1 MVTYAFIGLVGLA
14 TALALRD
21 WRRGV
26 LLGIVVGLLQDPVRK
41 LTPGTPA
48 IMAVSSFPVWIAVL
62 VRLRLSEPG
71 AWRRLRQDW
80 PRVAR
85 RMIIFVFLLLPAAA
99 MAFQYGLGAWRLVV
113 IGLMGYVAPLVG
125 VVMGYSYTRSPAELR
140 TLMVRYCAL
149 ASLFMT
155 GSLIEYA
162 GLAPAWPAVGTE
174 TLGVHWV
181 RYAGGGV
188 FDLISGFFRS
198 PDLMG
203 WHAAALVM
211 LALTLALASR
221 GPQGLRW
228 LVPAT
233 LAAVCLVISGRRK
246 MVVMPAVWVAVVA
259 IANFRAGRLSRVGA
273 LGAVGGLTALGLFFA
288 GREMAVG
295 ASYYAY
301 ARSVQDETTGRLIS
315 GSWDDVW
322 YTLQQSGFL
331 GEGLGSASQGAQ
343 HVTEVRERSWQE
355 SGFSK
360 LVIELGVP
368 GFVWALVLSSTL
380 AAALL
385 SCLSRASGPDNPLLI
400 GSIAFCVANAMS
412 FIISHQVYGDL
423 LVVTLS
429 AFFVGVALAGQRWM
443 LPGRS

>member
-1 MVTYAFIGLVGLA
+1 MITYAFLGLIALG
-14 TALALRD
+14 TALSLRD

-26 LLGIVVGLLQDPVRK
+26 LWGIAVGLLQDPIRK

-48 IMAVSSFPVWIAVL
+48 LMAVSSFPIWIAVL
-62 VRLRLSEPG
+62 IRLRLSERG
-71 AWRRLRQDW
+71 AWARLRQDW

-85 RMIIFVFLLLPAAA
+85 RMVVFVFLLLPAAA
-99 MAFQYGLGAWRLVV
+99 MAFQFGLGAWRLVV
-113 IGLMGYVAPLVG
+113 IGLLGYVAPLVG
-125 VVMGYSYTRSPAELR
+125 VVMGYSYARRPEELR
-140 TLMVRYCAL
+140 TLITRYCVM
-149 ASLFMT
+149 ASILMT
-155 GSLIEYA
+155 GSLLEYG
-162 GLAPAWPAVGTE
+162 GLTPGWPAVGTE
-174 TLGVHWV
+174 SLGVHWV

-211 LALTLALASR
+211 LTLTLALGSR

-228 LVPAT
+228 LLPAIFG
-233 LAAVCLVISGRRK
+233 AVCLVISGRRK
-246 MVVMPAVWVAVVA
+246 MVVMPAVWLAVMA
-259 IANFRAGRLSRVGA
+259 LADIRAGRMSRVAGVA
-273 LGAVGGLTALGLFFA
+273 AVGGLTALGLFFA

-295 ASYYAY
+295 ASYYDY
-301 ARSVQDETTGRLIS
+301 ARSAEDETAGRLVS
-315 GSWDDVW
+315 GSWNDVW
-322 YTLQQSGFL
+322 YTFEQSGFL

-343 HVTEVRERSWQE
+343 YVTEVRERSWQE

-368 GFVWALVLSSTL
+368 GFAWALVLGTTL

-385 SCLSRASGPDNPLLI
+385 SCLSRASSLDNSLLV
-400 GSIAFCVANAMS
+400 GSIAFCAANALS

>member
-1 MVTYAFIGLVGLA
+1 
-14 TALALRD
+14 
-21 WRRGV
+21 
-26 LLGIVVGLLQDPVRK
+26 
-41 LTPGTPA
+41 
-48 IMAVSSFPVWIAVL
+48 
-62 VRLRLSEPG
+62 
-71 AWRRLRQDW
+71 
-80 PRVAR
+80 
-85 RMIIFVFLLLPAAA
+85 
-99 MAFQYGLGAWRLVV
+99 
-113 IGLMGYVAPLVG
+113 
-125 VVMGYSYTRSPAELR
+125 
-140 TLMVRYCAL
+140 
-149 ASLFMT
+149 MT
-155 GSLIEYA
+155 GSLMEYSGRFS
-162 GLAPAWPAVGTE
+162 GLSVVGTE
-174 TLGVHWV
+174 TMGTHWV

-343 HVTEVRERSWQE
+343 HVTEVRERERATRQA
-355 SGFSK
+355 GR
-360 LVIELGVP
+360 G
-368 GFVWALVLSSTL
+368 G
-380 AAALL
+380 AAGGHAEK
-385 SCLSRASGPDNPLLI
+385 D
-400 GSIAFCVANAMS
+400 
-412 FIISHQVYGDL
+412 
-423 LVVTLS
+423 
-429 AFFVGVALAGQRWM
+429 VGVG
-443 LPGRS
+443 P

>member
-1 MVTYAFIGLVGLA
+1 MVTYAFLGLVGLA

-26 LLGIVVGLLQDPVRK
+26 LLGIAVGLLQDPVRK

-62 VRLRLSEPG
+62 VRLRLSESG

-85 RMIIFVFLLLPAAA
+85 RMVIFVFLLLPAAA

-140 TLMVRYCAL
+140 TLMVRYCAM
-149 ASLFMT
+149 ASLLMT

-162 GLAPAWPAVGTE
+162 GLAPGWPAVGTE
-174 TLGVHWV
+174 SLGVHWV

-203 WHAAALVM
+203 WHAAALMM
-211 LALTLALASR
+211 LALTLALGSR

-228 LVPAT
+228 LIPAT

-259 IANFRAGRLSRVGA
+259 IANVRAGRMSRVASLAA
-273 LGAVGGLTALGLFFA
+273 LGGLTALGLFLA

-315 GSWDDVW
+315 GAWDDVW

-343 HVTEVRERSWQE
+343 YVTEVRERSWQE

-400 GSIAFCVANAMS
+400 GSIAFCAANAMS

-429 AFFVGVALAGQRWM
+429 AFFVGIALAGQRWM

>member
-246 MVVMPAVWVAVVA
+246 MVVMPAVC
-259 IANFRAGRLSRVGA
+259 RRR
-273 LGAVGGLTALGLFFA
+273 
-288 GREMAVG
+288 
-295 ASYYAY
+295 
-301 ARSVQDETTGRLIS
+301 
-315 GSWDDVW
+315 
-322 YTLQQSGFL
+322 
-331 GEGLGSASQGAQ
+331 
-343 HVTEVRERSWQE
+343 
-355 SGFSK
+355 
-360 LVIELGVP
+360 
-368 GFVWALVLSSTL
+368 
-380 AAALL
+380 
-385 SCLSRASGPDNPLLI
+385 
-400 GSIAFCVANAMS
+400 
-412 FIISHQVYGDL
+412 
-423 LVVTLS
+423 
-429 AFFVGVALAGQRWM
+429 
-443 LPGRS
+443 